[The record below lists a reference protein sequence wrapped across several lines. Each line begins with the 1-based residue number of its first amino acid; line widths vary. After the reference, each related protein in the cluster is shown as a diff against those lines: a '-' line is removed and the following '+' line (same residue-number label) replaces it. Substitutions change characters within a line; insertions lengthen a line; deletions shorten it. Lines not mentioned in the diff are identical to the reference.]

1 MIGAILFVVFAV
13 LLYVSTRK
21 PAKFPPGPPRLPV
34 IGHRVKV
41 NNLYFNLHHLYRS
54 LTFEEKS
61 LQDIVPVSGIIETTE
76 NERIFFSFLF
86 PISKKAHAG
95 FLVVIFTN
103 KHKI

>member
-76 NERIFFSFLF
+76 NERIFSLFFS
-86 PISKKAHAG
+86 
-95 FLVVIFTN
+95 
-103 KHKI
+103 